1 MAELSKAGNLVAL
14 EVDLEAEDTRRPF
27 LLAPLA
33 QDHLRQVDPVDS
45 VVASE
50 VASMAAVAAEA
61 SEAASK
67 TEVVTAA
74 DVAASD
80 TKEAEDSNLEAATAV
95 VVVEIAAVGVAEEI
109 VAVMHHQTH
118 LLDLEDH
125 EGVDTALVDTAVEA
139 MVDQGLRIATAQD
152 QLLHQ
157 LPLAVGMTHVEAVAH
172 MMIDLAVTVA
182 AVVAAMEIVVGILEE
197 AVAATWSR

>member
-80 TKEAEDSNLEAATAV
+80 TKEAEDSNLEAATV

-172 MMIDLAVTVA
+172 MTIDLAVTVA